1 MPLGQTCAF
10 LNGSGSLHFH
20 WYSSP
25 LELTATS
32 SENMAPMLTNFTP
45 SWKRIERFQYIFYGG
60 VKGDHR
66 SSHWLANQLHR
77 AFIRLNPRPL
87 ALLTLSGHH
96 WSSSPKETGLWTGM
110 LFLSKLA
117 SPSRLV
123 EPRSVSNEAP
133 SSHRRSRN
141 LNTDSRSRNSSES
154 RSKGR
159 RRTGMQ

>member
-1 MPLGQTCAF
+1 MFQTCAF

-45 SWKRIERFQYIFYGG
+45 SWKRNDRFQYMLCG
-60 VKGDHR
+60 VIVDDLNKHLTEKSR
-66 SSHWLANQLHR
+66 SIYTIELTA
-77 AFIRLNPRPL
+77 L

>member
-1 MPLGQTCAF
+1 MVPVHSTSTDTVPLWSWQPPVLKTWLQCLQTSHRPGKEIKDF
-10 LNGSGSLHFH
+10 STFSV
-20 WYSSP
+20 
-25 LELTATS
+25 
-32 SENMAPMLTNFTP
+32 
-45 SWKRIERFQYIFYGG
+45 G

-66 SSHWLANQLHR
+66 SSHLTGKSNQLQR
-77 AFIRLNPRPL
+77 AFIWLNLQPL

>member
-45 SWKRIERFQYIFYGG
+45 SWERIERFQYILCEGQRG
-60 VKGDHR
+60 
-66 SSHWLANQLHR
+66 SSKQPLDWKNQLQR
-77 AFIRLNPRPL
+77 AFKRLNLQPL

-96 WSSSPKETGLWTGM
+96 WSSSPKETGLCTGM